1 MKTKTIVQVAA
12 AWLFSTFSFQFSAFA
27 QGSLTPPPGAPSP
40 TMTSLSQ
47 VMTTLNQNE
56 PRTPISSAPYNIT
69 KPGSYYLTTNLTVAD
84 GDAIDISANGVTL
97 DLNGFTI
104 SSTGTYGT
112 AIWLVGNEAS
122 GVIGNTDI
130 TISNGH
136 LTGGVTYTNG
146 TGMYGGSGFV
156 NGISYNP
163 TGGTPYNVRVTGVS
177 VSGCQNYGIYLGMV
191 LGNSTVVE
199 SCTVNTV
206 GGEGIVASSVSHS
219 TANQC
224 GNTAIV
230 ADTASDCYGNC
241 TGAGHG
247 LLANYAA
254 NNCYGNSVSGHG
266 IYVQGSANSCYG
278 NSASGIGLRVGYAN
292 NCYGQSY
299 DGTGIIASI
308 ANSCYGFTDTGNNG
322 DGLDA
327 TTANNCIGFCGPGG
341 GTGLA
346 VTIAIGCDGYS
357 NGSTGLVAFI
367 ANSCFGTGKPA
378 YIVTHPYNMP

>member
-278 NSASGIGLRVGYAN
+278 NSASGIGL
-292 NCYGQSY
+292 
-299 DGTGIIASI
+299 
-308 ANSCYGFTDTGNNG
+308 
-322 DGLDA
+322 
-327 TTANNCIGFCGPGG
+327 
-341 GTGLA
+341 
-346 VTIAIGCDGYS
+346 
-357 NGSTGLVAFI
+357 
-367 ANSCFGTGKPA
+367 
-378 YIVTHPYNMP
+378 